1 MGQFSAEKPASPGS
15 GTQATNPRRL
25 QPELNFPTLVSRY
38 FDNEME
44 QKAGKF
50 MLINPP
56 DAVPVNIVS
65 KMQAGLSRADIET
78 YVSGPSKVQLHGMIE
93 VALRSPARQSSA
105 NSDAIR
111 PGIPI

>member
-56 DAVPVNIVS
+56 DAVPVIVI
-65 KMQAGLSRADIET
+65 ARLDRLARN
-78 YVSGPSKVQLHGMIE
+78 
-93 VALRSPARQSSA
+93 VALISKLTHIGLLAQR
-105 NSDAIR
+105 
-111 PGIPI
+111 G

>member
-1 MGQFSAEKPASPGS
+1 PGRLDSQFPQLGRSRHALHRPLGRIPTREPASSRLDKGRGSNMGQFSGEKPASPGS

-56 DAVPVNIVS
+56 DAVI
-65 KMQAGLSRADIET
+65 
-78 YVSGPSKVQLHGMIE
+78 
-93 VALRSPARQSSA
+93 PA
-105 NSDAIR
+105 
-111 PGIPI
+111 